1 MNEWNS
7 PSPAFRIVNARIVTP
22 EAVLPDAAVEIEEGV
37 IRAVSRSAAGESSRP
52 AVDARGRLLVPGF
65 IDIHSDVIENAIQ
78 PRPGGRFPVDVAL
91 HELDKQLVACGVT
104 TIYHC
109 LCFLPSDENPLFRTA
124 EMAHFLIG
132 QIHELRGGFQARTRI
147 HARYE
152 LTNTE
157 AVDAVEDLIAAG
169 RIDFFSLMDHTPGQ
183 GQFREIE
190 HFRAYYAKA
199 RGLTENHI
207 ARIIAR
213 RLEASARLSWSGI
226 ERLAAACRA
235 RGIRMAS
242 HDDDSEAKIEAISR
256 LGVSLSEFPVN
267 REAALAA
274 RSRGLMI
281 SLGSPNV
288 LRGASLT
295 GNLSAREA
303 LRAGLGDILC
313 SDYAP
318 MSLLHAALKV
328 HGEGILDLPSAM
340 RLISL
345 NPARAAGIDGLTG
358 SIEEGKAADLVLVDD
373 RRRVPAVVRTYVGGR
388 EVFRAAGPG
397 DPGAKR

>member
-1 MNEWNS
+1 MSEMDAS
-7 PSPAFRIVNARIVTP
+7 PPAFRIVNARVVTP
-22 EAVLPDAAVEIEEGV
+22 AAVLDDAVVEIEGGI
-37 IRAVSRSAAGESSRP
+37 IRAVSPSAGGAARP
-52 AVDARGRLLVPGF
+52 TVDARGRLLVPGF

-109 LCFLPSDENPLFRTA
+109 LCFLPSDENPPFRTA
-124 EMAHFLIG
+124 EMAQLLIG

-152 LTNTE
+152 VTNAE
-157 AVDAVEDLIAAG
+157 AVDTVEALVRGG

-183 GQFREIE
+183 GQFKEIS

-199 RGLTENHI
+199 RGLTEDHI
-207 ARIIAR
+207 DRVIAHRLAAR
-213 RLEASARLSWSGI
+213 SRLSWSGI

-242 HDDDSEAKIEAISR
+242 HDDDSEAKVEAVSR
-256 LGVSLSEFPVN
+256 LGISLSEFPVN
-267 REAALAA
+267 REAARAA
-274 RSRGLMI
+274 RRRGLMI

-303 LRAGLGDILC
+303 LREGLGDILC

-318 MSLLHAALKV
+318 MSLLHAALTL
-328 HGEGILDLPSAM
+328 HDEGILDLPSAV

-388 EVFRAAGPG
+388 EVFRAADSG
-397 DPGAKR
+397 DPRGKR